1 MLLSTLLPQMK
12 SNKVN
17 GGHKKGNTCAP
28 ECVEVSRD
36 KVRKKSWSGFC
47 EKEKKEVI
55 GSRVAK

>member
-17 GGHKKGNTCAP
+17 GGHKKGNTWAP

-36 KVRKKSWSGFC
+36 KVRKNPEVGSARRK
-47 EKEKKEVI
+47 KKEVI